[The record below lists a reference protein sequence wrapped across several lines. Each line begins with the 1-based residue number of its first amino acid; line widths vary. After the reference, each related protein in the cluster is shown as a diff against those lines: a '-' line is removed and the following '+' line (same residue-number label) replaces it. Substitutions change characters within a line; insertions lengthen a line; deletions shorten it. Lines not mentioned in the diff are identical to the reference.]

1 MPVKADPSIREIEQR
16 LRQAYGPQ
24 GWWPSETTFETVV
37 GAVLTQG
44 TAWSNVE
51 RAMAGLREA
60 GALSPSVLSALP
72 VEELEELIRPAGF
85 FTRKARTLKRVVAA
99 AREAVETAPA
109 SEPIDAPPASAGPI
123 ETAPASGSIETAPA
137 SAGPIETAPASG
149 SIDAAFDA
157 FLRLPAAGLRGALLA
172 VDGVGP
178 ETADSILLYAAGRPS
193 FPVDTYARR
202 VLGRHGAIEEGAA
215 YESVSDAV
223 VRALDREPAALNE
236 FHALIVRVGKD
247 FCGTEERCRGC
258 PLDGISRAL
267 SRD

>member
-1 MPVKADPSIREIEQR
+1 MKADTSIREIEQQ

-109 SEPIDAPPASAGPI
+109 SGSI
-123 ETAPASGSIETAPA
+123 ETAPASGSIDAPPA
-137 SAGPIETAPASG
+137 SGSIETAPASG
-149 SIDAAFDA
+149 SIDAAFEA